1 MKRTFFLF
9 FFCCILFFPLYAQP
23 ESISQ
28 ADFSMSHLSIAGPD
42 EIYIRGIIFEGET
55 YSAVVKTLD
64 EEGSRWQ
71 ITELYGEEE
80 NLAPA
85 NMFLDF
91 VKVIPEGANRLTFSG
106 IIVDGTSYKTSFTI
120 DESGALLS
128 ETPIRQA
135 PMPEGVIEEKLGS
148 FKDLILEAEKEK
160 YEKKI
165 ASLMRESDE
174 KTETID
180 FLREESSRQLQQ
192 KEGLISSLSK
202 ENDSLTDTLAAAE
215 QQIEELREQLAAAEE
230 TSAGADENDDN
241 GAEIRE
247 LQRKLDEAIA
257 ERDKLAEKAASL
269 ERAAE
274 TASAADAAGTADRN
288 GNRIDDFS
296 YTETLLEG
304 FSQSVPQLGYWNV
317 IGNTATQTDE
327 DQYFAK
333 LVLPIKQQT
342 RPTLFTFKTR
352 SRGFGWVGTGMHIFA
367 TDNHAF
373 KGYGYG
379 NSLLVWLTRD
389 PDYYGS
395 SDTRLQ
401 LYRSDDAVQ
410 MEMVLDAIIEE
421 PLTEYLDVAILYEP
435 EAEYITISVNGIEK
449 LRYKTWFGI
458 DTGLEI
464 ALRSLG
470 GYADFTDLKVLTT
483 E

>member
-1 MKRTFFLF
+1 MKQIIFTFLVTILILLLCCVSPLF
-9 FFCCILFFPLYAQP
+9 SQP
-23 ESISQ
+23 EQISNV
-28 ADFSMSHLSIAGPD
+28 DFSRSRLSIAGPD
-42 EIYIRGIIFEGET
+42 EVYIRGIMFEGES
-55 YSAVVKTLD
+55 YSAVVKTID
-64 EEGSRWQ
+64 EEGTHWQ
-71 ITELYGEEE
+71 ISKLYGEDK
-80 NLAPA
+80 NLAPKE
-85 NMFLDF
+85 MYLDF
-91 VKVIPEGANRLTFSG
+91 VQVIPQGRNKLTFSG
-106 IIVDGTSYKTSFTI
+106 IIVDGTSYKASFTI
-120 DESGALLS
+120 DEAGTLRS
-128 ETPIRQA
+128 EAPIREA
-135 PMPEGVIEEKLGS
+135 AMPEGAIEETLGS
-148 FKDLILEAEKEK
+148 LKDLIVEAEKEK

-165 ASLMRESDE
+165 ATLMKESEE
-174 KTETID
+174 KTETIG
-180 FLREESSRQLQQ
+180 LLQEENKQQLQQ
-192 KEGLISSLSK
+192 KENLISSLSK
-202 ENDSLTDTLAAAE
+202 ENEELHTNLETVKEELEAARQEAAE
-215 QQIEELREQLAAAEE
+215 
-230 TSAGADENDDN
+230 AGGGE
-241 GAEIRE
+241 
-247 LQRKLDEAIA
+247 
-257 ERDKLAEKAASL
+257 
-269 ERAAE
+269 
-274 TASAADAAGTADRN
+274 ASADDGN
-288 GNRIDDFS
+288 GSRIDDFN
-296 YTETLLEG
+296 YTKTLLEG

-342 RPTLFTFKTR
+342 KPTLFTFQTR

-367 TDNHAF
+367 TDDHAL

-395 SDTRLQ
+395 ADTRLQ

-421 PLTEYLDVAILYEP
+421 PMTEYLDVAILYEP

-470 GYADFTDLKVLTT
+470 GYADFKNLKVMTT

>member
-1 MKRTFFLF
+1 MSKFEKDNHMKRTFFSF
-9 FFCCILFFPLYAQP
+9 FLCCVLFFPLYAQP

-42 EIYIRGIIFEGET
+42 EIYIRGIIFEGDT

-120 DESGALLS
+120 DDSGALLS

-165 ASLMRESDE
+165 ASLMRESEE

-202 ENDSLTDTLAAAE
+202 ENDTLSEDLAAAE

-230 TSAGADENDDN
+230 TSGGLDENDEN

-247 LQRKLDEAIA
+247 LQQKLDEAIA
-257 ERDKLAEKAASL
+257 ERDKLAES
-269 ERAAE
+269 
-274 TASAADAAGTADRN
+274 ASAADSAGAGDDRN
-288 GNRIDDFS
+288 GSRIDDFT

-304 FSQSVPQLGYWNV
+304 FAQSVPQLGYWNV

-395 SDTRLQ
+395 ADTRLQ
-401 LYRSDDAVQ
+401 LYRSDNAVQ

-421 PLTEYLDVAILYEP
+421 PMTEYLDVAILYEP

-449 LRYKTWFGI
+449 LRYKTWFGL

-470 GYADFTDLKVLTT
+470 GYADFTDLKVMTT

>member
-1 MKRTFFLF
+1 MKRTFFSF
-9 FFCCILFFPLYAQP
+9 FLCCVLFFPLYAQP

-42 EIYIRGIIFEGET
+42 EIYIRGIIFEDST

-106 IIVDGTSYKTSFTI
+106 IIVDGTSYETSFTI
-120 DESGALLS
+120 DDSGALLS
-128 ETPIRQA
+128 DAPIRQA

-160 YEKKI
+160 YEKII
-165 ASLMRESDE
+165 ASLMRESEE
-174 KTETID
+174 KNETID
-180 FLREESSRQLQQ
+180 LLHEESSRQLEQ
-192 KEGLISSLSK
+192 KEGLIASLSK
-202 ENDSLTDTLAAAE
+202 ENDTLTDNLAA
-215 QQIEELREQLAAAEE
+215 
-230 TSAGADENDDN
+230 S
-241 GAEIRE
+241 EI
-247 LQRKLDEAIA
+247 
-257 ERDKLAEKAASL
+257 ERDELAEKLASIEAAPP
-269 ERAAE
+269 EGK
-274 TASAADAAGTADRN
+274 DDGN
-288 GNRIDDFS
+288 GSRIDDFN
-296 YTETLLEG
+296 YTKTLVEG

-342 RPTLFTFKTR
+342 KPTLFTFKTR

-395 SDTRLQ
+395 TDTRLQ
-401 LYRSDDAVQ
+401 LYRSDNAVQ

-458 DTGLEI
+458 NTGLEI

-470 GYADFTDLKVLTT
+470 GYADFKDLKVKTA

>member
-1 MKRTFFLF
+1 MNRTVLVIFLSF
-9 FFCCILFFPLYAQP
+9 LAFFPLFSQP
-23 ESISQ
+23 DSISR
-28 ADFSMSHLSIAGPD
+28 ADFSNSRLSIAGPD
-42 EIYIRGIIFEGET
+42 TIYIRGIIYKGES
-55 YSAVVKTLD
+55 YSALVRTMD
-64 EEGSRWQ
+64 EEGSKWQ
-71 ITELYGEEE
+71 VTELYGEEE

-85 NMFLDF
+85 DMFLDF
-91 VKVIPEGANRLTFSG
+91 VKVAPEGTKRLTFSG
-106 IIVDGTSYKTSFTI
+106 IIVDGTSYKTSFII
-120 DESGALLS
+120 DETGSLFS

-135 PMPEGVIEEKLGS
+135 PMPEGIVEEKLGS
-148 FKDLILEAEKEK
+148 LKDLILEAEKEK

-165 ASLMRESDE
+165 ASLMKESE
-174 KTETID
+174 QKSETIGL
-180 FLREESSRQLQQ
+180 LREESKQQQQTISTLGEQLQQ
-192 KEGLISSLSK
+192 KENLISSLSR
-202 ENDSLTDTLAAAE
+202 ENDTLSAE
-215 QQIEELREQLAAAEE
+215 IDGLESDLSSIQEDKSAAEE
-230 TSAGADENDDN
+230 ELAKT
-241 GAEIRE
+241 RE
-247 LQRKLDEAIA
+247 ALKTARQQ
-257 ERDKLAEKAASL
+257 
-269 ERAAE
+269 AAE
-274 TASAADAAGTADRN
+274 AEEAETPPPGEDGGDDKN
-288 GNRIDDFS
+288 GSRIDDFN
-296 YTETLLEG
+296 YTKVLLEG
-304 FSQSVPQLGYWNV
+304 FSRSVPQLGYWNV
-317 IGNTATQTDE
+317 IGDTATQTDE

-342 RPTLFTFKTR
+342 KPTLFTFKTR

-367 TDNHAF
+367 TDDHALR
-373 KGYGYG
+373 GYGYG

-395 SDTRLQ
+395 ADTRLQ

-470 GYADFTDLKVLTT
+470 GYADFTDLKVMTA

>member
-1 MKRTFFLF
+1 MKRLLF
-9 FFCCILFFPLYAQP
+9 TLLLLTVLILPAVAQP
-23 ESISQ
+23 AGVSQ
-28 ADFSMSHLSIAGPD
+28 IDFSNAQLSIAGPD
-42 EIYIRGIIFEGET
+42 KIYMRGIIFEGES
-55 YSAVVKTLD
+55 YSAVVRAGD
-64 EEGSRWQ
+64 EEGSRWR
-71 ITELYGEEE
+71 ISEMYPEEE
-80 NLAPA
+80 NLAPRT
-85 NMFLDF
+85 MVLDF
-91 VKVIPEGANRLTFSG
+91 VQVVPEGSDILRFSG
-106 IIVDGTSYKTSFTI
+106 IIVDGVSYEASFTI
-120 DESGALLS
+120 DETGLLLANA
-128 ETPIRQA
+128 PIRQA

-148 FKDLILEAEKEK
+148 LKDLILEVEKEK
-160 YEKKI
+160 YEQKI
-165 ASLMRESDE
+165 ASLMKESD
-174 KTETID
+174 KKSETIGL
-180 FLREESSRQLQQ
+180 LREETEDQQETITNLDNQLEQ
-192 KEGLISSLSK
+192 KENLISSLSN
-202 ENDSLTDTLAAAE
+202 ENDSLSEDLAAAE
-215 QQIEELREQLAAAEE
+215 RQIEELREQLTAAEE
-230 TSAGADENDDN
+230 TSADVDGSGDR

-257 ERDKLAEKAASL
+257 ERDKLAE
-269 ERAAE
+269 
-274 TASAADAAGTADRN
+274 TASAADAGETADRN
-288 GNRIDDFS
+288 GSRIDDFS

-317 IGNTATQTDE
+317 IGDTATQTDE

-333 LVLPIKQQT
+333 LVLPIEQQT
-342 RPTLFTFKTR
+342 KPTLFTFKTR

-367 TDNHAF
+367 TDDHAYR
-373 KGYGYG
+373 GYGYG